1 MADLS
6 DEARSVL
13 DLHNKLKKIGW
24 VRKDLT
30 IDKPNNFIGFMF
42 HHPEHERFGIK
53 AGICDDFGAVRIELA
68 DVTVA
73 EWQMLDN
80 PRWVDDCIT
89 NIAAS
94 EAEIEMFLKEAG
106 VDNIDDLPLGP
117 DENDIDDELDEL
129 L

>member
-1 MADLS
+1 M
-6 DEARSVL
+6 
-13 DLHNKLKKIGW
+13 
-24 VRKDLT
+24 
-30 IDKPNNFIGFMF
+30 
-42 HHPEHERFGIK
+42 
-53 AGICDDFGAVRIELA
+53 CDDFGAIRIELA

-117 DENDIDDELDEL
+117 DKNDIDDELDEL